1 MSSNSS
7 SDLNPSEWHRLFNAA
22 LNDTLTTEE
31 AAQLTSL
38 LKSSA
43 EARQLWFLYNDNECT
58 LAELKSAPVATA
70 PVREAPARGWGRRW
84 NPLAAAAAGLVF
96 GLFGASL
103 VWGYV
108 GSMAHRVTTLLAESF
123 ESGAPPQ
130 VTGFPVKPGV
140 WSGDFSEVVGE
151 FRGVRPEEGR
161 KMLRFRQA
169 DYEGKPVRDGYV
181 ADLFRLVD
189 LRGTGVTAGEASL
202 AVEAHF
208 AALSQGELQ
217 GLNCGMTIYALD
229 SLPPEGMRDD
239 LFLKRASAGFTE
251 TSEPDFEPRILA
263 STTRSEK
270 APSDGRTWCPVRSEL
285 RLPADARYGLI
296 HLRMHLRGSHAAEV
310 PKPVVFEGA
319 FLDDIRVTLTQ
330 SPAHP

>member
-1 MSSNSS
+1 MSTDDSRSN
-7 SDLNPSEWHRLFNAA
+7 EWHRLFSAA
-22 LNDTLTTEE
+22 LNDTITVEE
-31 AAQLTSL
+31 AAQLASL

-43 EARQLWFLYNDNECT
+43 EARQLWFLYNDNECN
-58 LAELKSAPVATA
+58 LAELKSSQVSSAQEQKP
-70 PVREAPARGWGRRW
+70 PARGWSRRLS
-84 NPLAAAAAGLVF
+84 PFTAAAAGLVI

-108 GSMAHRVTTLLAESF
+108 GSKAHQVTTLLAEGF
-123 ESGAPPQ
+123 ENGAAPH
-130 VTGFPVKPGV
+130 VTGFPVEPGV

-189 LRGTGVTAGEASL
+189 LRDTGVATGEATV

-208 AALSQGELQ
+208 AAQAQGELQ

-229 SLPPEGMRDD
+229 SLPPESMRDD
-239 LFLKRASAGFTE
+239 VFLKRASAGLTE
-251 TSEPDFEPRILA
+251 TSEPEFEPRILA
-263 STTRSEK
+263 SATRSEK
-270 APSDGRTWCPVRSEL
+270 APSDGRTWTSARSEM
-285 RLPADARYGLI
+285 RLPADSRYCLI
-296 HLRMHLRGSHAAEV
+296 HLRMHLRGSHRAEV
-310 PKPVVFEGA
+310 AKPVVFEGL
-319 FLDDIRVTLTQ
+319 FLDDIRVSLTQ
-330 SPAHP
+330 NAARP